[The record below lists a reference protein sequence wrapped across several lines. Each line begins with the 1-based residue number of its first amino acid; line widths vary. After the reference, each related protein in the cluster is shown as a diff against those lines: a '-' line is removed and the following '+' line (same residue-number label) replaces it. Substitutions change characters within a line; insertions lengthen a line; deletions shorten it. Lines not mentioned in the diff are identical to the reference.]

1 MKSEEVRNIDQ
12 IGYITGGSLKE
23 GFIARLTVPPETV
36 QEGSFVV
43 IEDGPRVFYGLV
55 TNLKLCAADPRFTDA
70 HTMNRFPPALRE
82 QVAAHTL
89 YTEVE
94 IMPALMQN
102 IGYAP
107 GTPGYD
113 PFDKN
118 VDPEP
123 LPVKMVPPHHSPLR
137 AAERFDV
144 ANIFGSASDPKYFEV
159 GSTRE
164 QGHPVAIN
172 MEKFVQRSSGI
183 FGSTGTGKSYLTR
196 MILAGLIRSKQ
207 ASALVFDMHSEY
219 AYGNVSPD
227 THTQVP
233 GLKNKMPDRV
243 KVCALGTG
251 GKVGGNHPDYDLMLE
266 YSDVT
271 PEDVQMLTRTL
282 NLRDTTATTLFAL
295 EKSFGRDHW
304 LQSFMELK
312 PGLGEGTVSDWA
324 EQNNVNVA
332 AAESLQSKLNRLY
345 HSPYLVEKTPY
356 NVVSQIV
363 NALENGI
370 SVIIT
375 FGKYQSELD
384 YLLVANILTRK
395 VRAVWEKR
403 TEDHLAGIGSKPN
416 PLVVAIEEAH
426 KLLSRDMASQT
437 AFALIAR
444 EMRKYSVTLLVIDQ
458 RPSQIDDEIMSQ
470 LGTRVSGWLGDET
483 DIAAVLSGLSG
494 KDSLR
499 GMLSRLQPKQEVLL
513 LGYGVP
519 MPLPIR
525 SRLYDNEFWKQL
537 LGPDHDDRALPE
549 ESDDWLSN

>member
-1 MKSEEVRNIDQ
+1 MEGTQ

-23 GFIARLTVPPETV
+23 GFIARLTVSPDSV

-43 IEDGPRVFYGLV
+43 IEDGPRVFFGLV
-55 TNLKLCAADPRFTDA
+55 TNIKLCASDTRFTDA

-82 QVAAHTL
+82 QLAGHTL
-89 YTEVE
+89 FTEVE

-118 VDPEP
+118 VDPDP

-137 AAERFDV
+137 AADRFDV
-144 ANIFGSASDPKYFEV
+144 ANIFGSSANPKYFEI

-219 AYGNVSPD
+219 AYGNISPD

-251 GKVGGNHPDYDLMLE
+251 GRVGGNHPDFDLMLE

-271 PEDVQMLTRTL
+271 SEDVMMLTRTL

-295 EKSFGRDHW
+295 EKSFGREHW
-304 LQSFMELK
+304 LQCFMELK
-312 PGLGEGTVSDWA
+312 TGIGEGTVSEWA
-324 EQNNVNVA
+324 EQNNVNIA

-345 HSPYLVEKTPY
+345 HNPYMVEKTPY
-356 NVVSQIV
+356 NVINQIV
-363 NALENGI
+363 SALENGI

-375 FGKYQSELD
+375 FGKYQSDLD

-403 TEDHLAGIGSKPN
+403 TEDNLAGEGSKPK

-426 KLLSRDMASQT
+426 KLLSPNMASQT
-437 AFALIAR
+437 AFSLIAR

-470 LGTRVSGWLGDET
+470 LGTRVSGWLGDEA

-525 SRLYDNEFWKQL
+525 SRLYDHSFWKQL
-537 LGPDHDDRALPE
+537 LGGNDSDKPLPDEAN
-549 ESDDWLSN
+549 DWLSN